1 MIIYRENDNVY
12 MVALL
17 RDSRESWRDSS
28 FFRSGWYLGG
38 FGITVGWKGGR
49 TGSRYRLRR
58 AGERFG
64 SVRVDLGA
72 LGPGPLDSTSL
83 VRRVVRKG

>member
-28 FFRSGWYLGG
+28 FFNLGG
-38 FGITVGWKGGR
+38 IWVVFGIAVGWKGGR
-49 TGSRYRLRR
+49 TDCR
-58 AGERFG
+58 
-64 SVRVDLGA
+64 
-72 LGPGPLDSTSL
+72 
-83 VRRVVRKG
+83 